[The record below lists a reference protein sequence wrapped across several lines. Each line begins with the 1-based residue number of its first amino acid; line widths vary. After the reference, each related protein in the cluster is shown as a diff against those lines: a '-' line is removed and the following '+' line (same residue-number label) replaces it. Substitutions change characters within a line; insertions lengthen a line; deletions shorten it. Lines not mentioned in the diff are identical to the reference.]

1 MGGAFFQ
8 YTRVAQQNFFAA
20 PRPGAIAVSGL
31 ERAVRMAGNFRRG
44 DVRDAI
50 ILKFGE
56 RRRLGRGV
64 MRADLLTD
72 VAAENIM
79 IFRDDGG
86 FSGGQIAFFLCD
98 VRFATRPNKSF
109 RRQRLTG
116 AKAATT
122 SALQTCFLQRFARR
136 QRKRRDKPADH
147 GVGAVAIINERLVP
161 AEKAQP
167 REIRQ
172 GSIRKRR
179 RVDKREEIG
188 IGKMRLKAGL

>member
-1 MGGAFFQ
+1 
-8 YTRVAQQNFFAA
+8 
-20 PRPGAIAVSGL
+20 
-31 ERAVRMAGNFRRG
+31 
-44 DVRDAI
+44 
-50 ILKFGE
+50 
-56 RRRLGRGV
+56 

-86 FSGGQIAFFLCD
+86 FRGGQIAFFLCD
-98 VRFATRPNKSF
+98 IRFATLPDKSF

-122 SALQTCFLQRFARR
+122 FALQACFLQRLARR
-136 QRKRRDKPADH
+136 KCKRRDKSPDH
-147 GVGAVAIINERLVP
+147 GVGAVAVINERLVP
-161 AEKAQP
+161 TEKAQP

-172 GSIRKRR
+172 GPIRKRR

-188 IGKMRLKAGL
+188 VGKMRLKAGL